1 VFSHAGSSRTGVQ
14 RRPERDPDQSGRAGQ
29 VVYKGGYYFAW
40 KRGHFIGTYETLDDA
55 VESLTFRPTK
65 KAH

>member
-1 VFSHAGSSRTGVQ
+1 MTTINGQPVRDWETFSL
-14 RRPERDPDQSGRAGQ
+14 RPGQ